1 MKWIY
6 GEIRSIYNQAI
17 QSYRINPRYIIAV
30 DLNDRKMIVDG
41 LNEKVLYYPKEYDD
55 EIYNL
60 VYEFDRR
67 KEYDSN

>member
-6 GEIRSIYNQAI
+6 GEIRNIYNQPI

-30 DLNDRKMIVDG
+30 DFNERKIVVDG
-41 LNEKVLYYPKEYDD
+41 LNEKILYYPKEYDD
-55 EIYNL
+55 EIYNI